1 MKKVILAFLLL
12 GAQVAIAQQIAF
24 IEMDKILE
32 KMPAFEEAG
41 KTIETQAQQWET
53 ELDNKYQSIE
63 SMYQEY
69 VNSESM
75 MPDDVKRQKQE
86 AIIEAESKAK
96 EFKEEKFGSEGAL
109 SALQQETFGPLVD
122 QVMASA
128 EKVAIENGYSYVFN
142 KSGSENWIYTNP
154 DHDLTDKVIVDMG
167 L

>member
-1 MKKVILAFLLL
+1 MLAL
-12 GAQVAIAQQIAF
+12 GVQVAIAQQIAY

-41 KTIETQAQQWET
+41 KTIEAQANQWET

-69 VNSESM
+69 VGSESM
-75 MPDDVKRQKQE
+75 MPDDVKRQKQD
-86 AIIEAESKAK
+86 AIFEAESKAK
-96 EFKEEKFGSEGAL
+96 DFKEEIFGAEGAL
-109 SALQQETFGPLVD
+109 TKLQEETFGPLVD

-128 EKVAIENGYSYVFN
+128 EKVAIENGYSFVFN
-142 KSGSENWIYTNP
+142 KSNAENWVYTNP
-154 DHDLTDKVIVDMG
+154 EHDLTEKVISDIG